1 MSECKLQF
9 VADSPITVVCVFINN
24 AVDVLTYP
32 QTTRPLIL
40 GLENVNDIATIK
52 AQINGELE
60 DLPGF
65 GRSLQTP
72 YWYNGRIVDY
82 AQLTKATSRLKT
94 ISRNNTTIT
103 DPYVVYILWNLTQR
117 INDLPKILKRF
128 NEEKSSFKRLRNQS
142 QAITNLKF
150 INYTKA
156 FEGECVDSSS
166 VPSKG
171 CRDPVTEQPVG
182 FFREAR
188 LKKCIKD
195 QTQALRVKIG
205 TGVVG
210 GLGAIGLVALLAK
223 YGKHPKLT
231 EMLDVSEELSERAG
245 RARKRYLAAQQQ
257 DMKRYEEGMVRGQR
271 HINKITSQIAED
283 AHRHQVQ
290 RQVRE
295 RLGKQQRNFFGR
307 AQ

>member
-1 MSECKLQF
+1 MSECKLHF

-32 QTTRPLIL
+32 QTKRPLIL
-40 GLENVNDIATIK
+40 GLENVNDMATIK

-82 AQLTKATSRLKT
+82 TQLTNATPYLTT
-94 ISRNNTTIT
+94 ISAHNATIT

-117 INDLPKILKRF
+117 ITDLPKILRRF
-128 NEEKSSFKRLRNQS
+128 NDKKRSFKRLHAQTDP
-142 QAITNLKF
+142 IPNLEF
-150 INYTKA
+150 INYTQA

-166 VPSKG
+166 VPSK
-171 CRDPVTEQPVG
+171 G

-283 AHRHQVQ
+283 TQRHQVQ